1 MASPTR
7 RRSRSNPSTAA
18 IPPPHITT
26 LKRSTA
32 RAYPLRE
39 NTDGKRRHPPMP
51 RRARGATI
59 EGDERRAPIKV
70 MIAGGGVAAL
80 EALMALHEL
89 AGDRITLQLVTPTP
103 EFAYRPLAVA
113 EPFGLGEARRYDVV
127 RIAADHRA
135 AVHIAGIKSVDTA
148 RHRVVTWDGR
158 ELPFD
163 ILLVA
168 VGAHATTSIPGSVMV
183 QGPGYTGRFRTLLRD
198 LDERRVHNVAF
209 AVPPGASWPLPLYEL
224 ALMTATHVAEHG
236 LRKVRL
242 SLVTPETAPLE
253 LFGAAASETVREL
266 LEERGIELH
275 LSRYPTRF
283 EDGELSLIPD
293 ETLAARASR
302 EPAEPGGPKAR
313 RGFPPTPTA
322 SSLSTSMASCSGEQD
337 VYAAGDATNS
347 PIKQG
352 GVATQQADAA
362 AEAIAARAGAD
373 VDPQPFRPVLRGLLL
388 TGATPRYMRAEVSGG
403 RGEEWR
409 VSDHALWWP
418 PSKIAG
424 KRLAP
429 YLALRHDELETEPD
443 GLHVDVDVP
452 ATEDGAV
459 SPEQTPSRLTR

>member
-1 MASPTR
+1 M
-7 RRSRSNPSTAA
+7 
-18 IPPPHITT
+18 
-26 LKRSTA
+26 K
-32 RAYPLRE
+32 E
-39 NTDGKRRHPPMP
+39 
-51 RRARGATI
+51 
-59 EGDERRAPIKV
+59 APIKV

-80 EALMALHEL
+80 EGMMALHEL
-89 AGDRITLQLVTPTP
+89 AGERISMQLVTPTP

-127 RIAADHRA
+127 RMAADHRA

-148 RHRVVTWDGR
+148 RHRVLTWDGR

-163 ILLVA
+163 VLLVA
-168 VGAHATTSIPGSVMV
+168 VGARTTTSIPGSVTV
-183 QGPGYTGRFRTLLRD
+183 QGPGYTSRFRTVLRE
-198 LDERRVHNVAF
+198 LDNRQVRHVAF

-224 ALMTATHVAEHG
+224 ALMTATHVAERG

-242 SLVTPETAPLE
+242 SLVTPERAPLE
-253 LFGAAASETVREL
+253 LFGTAASDTVREL

-283 EDGELSLIPD
+283 EDGELSLV
-293 ETLAARASR
+293 
-302 EPAEPGGPKAR
+302 PAETFSVERVVSLPSLVGPQLAGLPADAN
-313 RGFPPTPTA
+313 GFIPVD
-322 SSLSTSMASCSGEQD
+322 LHGLVQGEQD
-337 VYAAGDATNS
+337 VYAAGDATTS
-347 PIKQG
+347 AIKQG

-388 TGATPRYMRAEVSGG
+388 TGAAPRYMRAEVSGG
-403 RGEEWR
+403 RGEDWR

-429 YLALRHDELETEPD
+429 YLALRHDELETELD
-443 GLHVDVDVP
+443 GFHVAVDVP

-459 SPEQTPSRLTR
+459 RPEQTPPRLTR

>member
-1 MASPTR
+1 M
-7 RRSRSNPSTAA
+7 
-18 IPPPHITT
+18 
-26 LKRSTA
+26 K
-32 RAYPLRE
+32 E
-39 NTDGKRRHPPMP
+39 
-51 RRARGATI
+51 
-59 EGDERRAPIKV
+59 APIKV

-80 EALMALHEL
+80 EGMMALNEL
-89 AGDRITLQLVTPTP
+89 TGERISLELVTPTP

-127 RIAADHRA
+127 RMAGDHRA
-135 AVHIAGIKSVDTA
+135 AVHVAGIKSVDTA

-168 VGAHATTSIPGSVMV
+168 VGARATTSIPGSVTV
-183 QGPGYTGRFRTLLRD
+183 QGPGYTGRFRTVLRE
-198 LDERRVHNVAF
+198 LEERQVRQVAF

-224 ALMTATHVAEHG
+224 ALMTATHVAARG

-253 LFGAAASETVREL
+253 LFGPAASETVRAL

-283 EDGELSLIPD
+283 EDGELSLVPA
-293 ETLAARASR
+293 ETLSVERVVSLPSLVGPQLAGL
-302 EPAEPGGPKAR
+302 PADAN
-313 RGFPPTPTA
+313 GFIPVD
-322 SSLSTSMASCSGEQD
+322 LHGLVQGEQD
-337 VYAAGDATNS
+337 VYAAGDVTTS

-362 AEAIAARAGAD
+362 AEAIAARAG
-373 VDPQPFRPVLRGLLL
+373 VDLEPQPFRPVLRGMLL

-403 RGEEWR
+403 RGEDWR

-429 YLALRHDELETEPD
+429 YLALRHDELETELD

-459 SPEQTPSRLTR
+459 SPEQTPARQPR

>member
-1 MASPTR
+1 MM
-7 RRSRSNPSTAA
+7 
-18 IPPPHITT
+18 
-26 LKRSTA
+26 
-32 RAYPLRE
+32 E
-39 NTDGKRRHPPMP
+39 
-51 RRARGATI
+51 
-59 EGDERRAPIKV
+59 APIKV
-70 MIAGGGVAAL
+70 MIVGGGVAAL
-80 EALMALHEL
+80 EAVMALHEL

-135 AVHIAGIKSVDTA
+135 AVHIAGVKSVDTA
-148 RHRVVTWDGR
+148 RHRVATWDGR

-168 VGAHATTSIPGSVMV
+168 VGGNATTSIPGSVMI

-198 LDERRVHNVAF
+198 LDERRVHSVAF

-224 ALMTATHVAEHG
+224 ALMTATYVADHG

-242 SLVTPETAPLE
+242 SLVTPEAAPLE
-253 LFGAAASETVREL
+253 LFGAAASETVGRL
-266 LEERGIELH
+266 LEERGIDLH
-275 LSRYPTRF
+275 VSRYPTRF
-283 EDGELSLIPD
+283 EDGELSLVPP
-293 ETLAARASR
+293 ETLPVERVVSLPSLR
-302 EPAEPGGPKAR
+302 GPKLEGLPADPDGFIPVDLHGLV
-313 RGFPPTPTA
+313 RGQ
-322 SSLSTSMASCSGEQD
+322 QD

-388 TGATPRYMRAEVSGG
+388 TGAAPRYMRAEVSGG

-429 YLALRHDELETEPD
+429 YLALRHDELETDPD
-443 GLHVDVDVP
+443 GLPVEVDVP
-452 ATEDGAV
+452 AAESEPV
-459 SPEQTPSRLTR
+459 SPEQTSSRLAR